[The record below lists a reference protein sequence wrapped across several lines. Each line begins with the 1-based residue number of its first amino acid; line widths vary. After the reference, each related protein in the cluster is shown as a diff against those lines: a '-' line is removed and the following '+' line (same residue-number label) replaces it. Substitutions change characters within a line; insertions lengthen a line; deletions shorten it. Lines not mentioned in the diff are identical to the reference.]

1 MDWGRSMVLL
11 SGLILLPS
19 WGAAVLPASLKE
31 PLDAVRAVG
40 PEGRG
45 NEAAGAAV
53 LVLSAANA
61 DAIPALLE
69 SMDGANDYALNWLR
83 SAVEAIVQREG
94 AAGHPLPLDALET
107 LLRDRSHEPR
117 ARRMAYELIR
127 REDPARAA
135 RLLPEFQNDPGA
147 ELRRDAVSE
156 LARAAA
162 LKASGGD
169 RAGAVEA
176 YRRALGFAREADQ
189 IDGLAKSITDL
200 GETVDLR
207 EAFGWVTRWKVIGPF
222 DNTGGAGFG
231 QGFPPET
238 GIEASGEFEGKKGR
252 VQWQDFETKDDHG
265 LVDFNGPLSPLKE
278 VTAYAWTEVW
288 SDRARP
294 VQIRLGCKNGWKV
307 WLNGRFIFGRD
318 EYHRNM
324 EMDQYRL
331 PVELKAGR
339 NTLLVKCCQNEQT
352 EDWTKEWEFQLRIT
366 DPEGTPVRSSR

>member
-1 MDWGRSMVLL
+1 MEWVRGWLAL
-11 SGLILLPS
+11 SCVVFVPS
-19 WGAAVLPASLKE
+19 LGAADLPAPLKE
-31 PLDAVRAVG
+31 SVVILRAVG

-45 NEAAGAAV
+45 NEEARGAV
-53 LVLSAANA
+53 LALSGSNA
-61 DAIPALLE
+61 QAIPGLLE
-69 SMDGANDYALNWLR
+69 SMDGANEYALNWLR
-83 SAVEAIVQREG
+83 NVIEVVVHREKT
-94 AAGHPLPLDALET
+94 AGQPLPLDAMET
-107 LLRDRSHEPR
+107 FLRDRSHEPK

-127 REDPARAA
+127 RVDPARAG

-156 LARAAA
+156 LARGAA

-169 RAGAVEA
+169 RAAAEEA

-189 IDGLAKSITDL
+189 IDELAKALTDL
-200 GETVDLR
+200 GATIDLR
-207 EAFGWVTRWKVIGPF
+207 DAFGWVSRWKIIGPF

-231 QGFPPET
+231 QAFPPET
-238 GIEASGEFEGKKGR
+238 GIDPAGELEGKKGK
-252 VQWQDFETKDDHG
+252 VQWQDYETKDDHG
-265 LVDFNGPLSPLKE
+265 LVDFNRPLSPLKE
-278 VTAYAWTEVW
+278 VTAYAWTELW

-307 WLNGRFIFGRD
+307 WLNGQFVFGRD

>member
-1 MDWGRSMVLL
+1 MEWFRGF
-11 SGLILLPS
+11 
-19 WGAAVLPASLKE
+19 AALGWALVLPTLWAAALPPSLQE
-31 PLDAVRAVG
+31 PVGVVRAVG
-40 PEGRG
+40 SEGRG
-45 NEAAGAAV
+45 NEAASAAV

-61 DAIPALLE
+61 EAVPALLE
-69 SMDGANDYALNWLR
+69 SMDGANEYALNWLR
-83 SAVEAIVQREG
+83 SAVEVIVQRETT
-94 AAGHPLPLDALET
+94 AGHPLPLGALET
-107 LLRDRSHEPR
+107 FLRDRSHEPR

-127 REDPARAA
+127 REDATRAA

-189 IDGLAKSITDL
+189 IDGLAKSLADL
-200 GETVDLR
+200 GTTVDLR

-222 DNTGGAGFG
+222 DNTGGAGFS
-231 QGFPPET
+231 QAFPPES
-238 GIEASGEFEGKKGR
+238 GIEAAGEFEGKKGR
-252 VQWQDFETKDDHG
+252 VQWQDYETQDDHG
-265 LVDFNGPLSPLKE
+265 LVDFNRPLSPLKE
-278 VTAYAWTEVW
+278 VTAYAWTELW

-307 WLNGRFIFGRD
+307 WLNGRFVFGRD